1 MVTPGNLY
9 WRHQPGLAMQ
19 IRDLSIQESTE
30 ILKRARLGR
39 LGCARDGQPYVTP
52 AFLAFES
59 NSLYG
64 FSSVGRKI
72 ASMRENPLVCVEFD
86 ELITPQNWAT
96 VIVEGKYQE
105 LPKTAEFED
114 ARGHAYELLQR
125 RPVWWEPAY
134 VKTNLH
140 GSVRPL
146 EPVYFRILIET
157 ISGHR
162 GIPDRSPE
170 IPIGW
175 LRKVL
180 SAGKRMLSAGDT

>member
-1 MVTPGNLY
+1 
-9 WRHQPGLAMQ
+9 MQ
-19 IRDLSIQESTE
+19 IRSLSIQESTV
-30 ILKRARLGR
+30 ILERSRLGR
-39 LGCARDGQPYVTP
+39 LGCARDGRPYITP

-59 NSLYG
+59 NALYG

-72 ASMRENPLVCVEFD
+72 ISMRENPLVCVEFD
-86 ELITPQNWAT
+86 EIISPQNWAT

-105 LPKTAEFED
+105 LPKTPDFED
-114 ARGHAYELLQR
+114 ARGQAYELLQR

-134 VKTNLH
+134 VRTNLH
-140 GSVRPL
+140 GTVRSL

-162 GIPDRSPE
+162 GVPEESRDIPV
-170 IPIGW
+170 GW

-180 SAGKRMLSAGDT
+180 GSCKGRLFPGDT

>member
-1 MVTPGNLY
+1 
-9 WRHQPGLAMQ
+9 MQ
-19 IRDLSIQESTE
+19 ICELGFQESTE

-39 LGCARDGQPYVTP
+39 LACAREGQPYVTP

-72 ASMRENPLVCVEFD
+72 TWMRENPLVCVEFD
-86 ELITPQNWAT
+86 EVINPQNWAT

-105 LPKTAEFED
+105 LPKTPEFED

-140 GSVRPL
+140 GGVRTL
-146 EPVYFRILIET
+146 EPVYFRIMIER

-162 GIPDRSPE
+162 GEPDVPPE
-170 IPIGW
+170 AAAGW
-175 LRKVL
+175 LRKLL
-180 SAGKRMLSAGDT
+180 SAGKRKLSSGNP